1 MSKAKNSKS
10 RTILVTG
17 GAGFIGS
24 LLIDNLLKKGDNIV
38 CIDNLNEFYNS
49 SIKIL
54 NQLNHYEYE
63 HYEFYEGDILNE
75 GLVKSIFK
83 KHDIEIV
90 IHLAAMAGIR
100 PSISNPTLYT
110 EVNIIGTRII
120 LDAMVESNVE
130 RLIFASSSSV
140 YGNNKKIPFCEDD
153 SVDRPISPYAATKKM
168 GELLCHAY
176 HHIYE
181 LNISLL
187 RFFTVYGPRQRPEMA
202 IHQFVRNALKGEPI
216 IVFGNGSTARDYTYI
231 DDIIDGIIQ
240 SIESDDRYMIYN
252 LGNSEPIKLSNLI
265 SIIAE
270 ATGADPI
277 LEYQEIPRGDVLQT
291 YADINR
297 AQNNLKYDPKTGMQ
311 DGIAKF
317 VKWYIS
323 MKNTHEDIY

>member
-38 CIDNLNEFYNS
+38 CIDNLNEFYNP
-49 SIKIL
+49 SIKKL
-54 NQLNHYEYE
+54 NQVNHYEYE
-63 HYEFYEGDILNE
+63 HYQFYEGDILDE

-90 IHLAAMAGIR
+90 IHLAAMAGVR

-140 YGNNKKIPFCEDD
+140 YGNNKKIPFCEGD

-181 LNISLL
+181 LNISCLL
-187 RFFTVYGPRQRPEMA
+187 
-202 IHQFVRNALKGEPI
+202 
-216 IVFGNGSTARDYTYI
+216 YT
-231 DDIIDGIIQ
+231 
-240 SIESDDRYMIYN
+240 SD
-252 LGNSEPIKLSNLI
+252 
-265 SIIAE
+265 A
-270 ATGADPI
+270 AD
-277 LEYQEIPRGDVLQT
+277 E
-291 YADINR
+291 
-297 AQNNLKYDPKTGMQ
+297 
-311 DGIAKF
+311 
-317 VKWYIS
+317 
-323 MKNTHEDIY
+323 

>member
-24 LLIDNLLKKGDNIV
+24 LLIDNLLKMGDNIV
-38 CIDNLNEFYNS
+38 CIDNLNEFYNP
-49 SIKIL
+49 SIKKL
-54 NQLNHYEYE
+54 NQVNHYEYE
-63 HYEFYEGDILNE
+63 HYEFYEGDILDE

-90 IHLAAMAGIR
+90 IHLAAMAGVR
-100 PSISNPTLYT
+100 PSISNPSLYT
-110 EVNIIGTRII
+110 RVNIIGTRII
-120 LDAMVESNVE
+120 LDAMVESSVE

-140 YGNNKKIPFCEDD
+140 YGNNKKIPFSEDD
-153 SVDRPISPYAATKKM
+153 SVDCPISPYAATKKM

-202 IHQFVRNALKGEPI
+202 IHQFVRNAFKGEPI

-240 SIESDDRYMIYN
+240 SIDTDDRYMIYN

-270 ATGADPI
+270 ITGIDLVI
-277 LEYQEIPRGDVLQT
+277 EYQEIPKGDVIQT
-291 YADINR
+291 YANINR
-297 AQNNLKYDPKTGMQ
+297 AQNNLKYDPMTGIK
-311 DGIAKF
+311 DGISKF
-317 VKWYIS
+317 VKWYVS
-323 MKNTHEDIY
+323 MKNTYKDVY

>member
-38 CIDNLNEFYNS
+38 CIDNLNEFYNP
-49 SIKIL
+49 SIKKL
-54 NQLNHYEYE
+54 NQVNHYEYE
-63 HYEFYEGDILNE
+63 HYEFYEGDILDE

-90 IHLAAMAGIR
+90 IHLAAMAGVR

-153 SVDRPISPYAATKKM
+153 NVDRPISPYAATKKM

-202 IHQFVRNALKGEPI
+202 IHQFVRNALKEEPI

-265 SIIAE
+265 STIAE
-270 ATGADPI
+270 TTSIEPNI
-277 LEYQEIPRGDVLQT
+277 EYQEIPQGDVLQT

-297 AQNNLKYDPKTGMQ
+297 AQNNLKYDPKTGIQ
-311 DGIAKF
+311 DGISKF

-323 MKNTHEDIY
+323 MKNTYEDIY

>member
-1 MSKAKNSKS
+1 MSKTKNSKS

-38 CIDNLNEFYNS
+38 CIDNLNEFYNP
-49 SIKIL
+49 SIKKL
-54 NQLNHYEYE
+54 NQVNHYEHD
-63 HYEFYEGDILNE
+63 HYEFYEGDILDE

-83 KHDIEIV
+83 NHDIEIV
-90 IHLAAMAGIR
+90 IHLAAMAGVR
-100 PSISNPTLYT
+100 PSISSPSLYT
-110 EVNIIGTRII
+110 RVNIIGTRII
-120 LDAMVESNVE
+120 LDAMVKSNVE

-140 YGNNKKIPFCEDD
+140 YGNNKKIPFFEGD

-202 IHQFVRNALKGEPI
+202 IHQFIRNTLKGEPI
-216 IVFGNGSTARDYTYI
+216 IVYGNGSTARDYTYI

-265 SIIAE
+265 SIITE
-270 ATGADPI
+270 TTSTDPI
-277 LEYQEIPRGDVLQT
+277 IEYQEIPRGDVLHT

-297 AQNNLKYDPKTGMQ
+297 AQNNLKYDPKIGIH
-311 DGIAKF
+311 DGISKF

-323 MKNTHEDIY
+323 MKNTYEDIY

>member
-38 CIDNLNEFYNS
+38 CIDNLNEFYNP
-49 SIKIL
+49 SIKKL
-54 NQLNHYEYE
+54 NQVNHYEYD
-63 HYEFYEGDILNE
+63 HYKFYEGDILDE

-90 IHLAAMAGIR
+90 IHLAAMAGVR
-100 PSISNPTLYT
+100 PSISNASLYT

-120 LDAMVESNVE
+120 LDAMVASNVE

-140 YGNNKKIPFCEDD
+140 YGNNKKTPFCEDD

-202 IHQFVRNALKGEPI
+202 IHQFARKTLKGEPI
-216 IVFGNGSTARDYTYI
+216 IVFGDGSTARDYTYI
-231 DDIIDGIIQ
+231 DDIIYGIIQ
-240 SIESDDRYMIYN
+240 SIEFDDRYMIYN
-252 LGNSEPIKLSNLI
+252 FGNSKPIKLSNLI

-270 ATGADPI
+270 TAGIDPI
-277 LEYQEIPRGDVLQT
+277 LEYQEIPQGDVLQT

-297 AQNNLKYDPKTGMQ
+297 AQNNLKYDPKTGIQ
-311 DGIAKF
+311 DGISKF

-323 MKNTHEDIY
+323 MKNTYKDIY

>member
-38 CIDNLNEFYNS
+38 CIDNLNEFYNP
-49 SIKIL
+49 SIKRL
-54 NQLNHYEYE
+54 NQVNHYEYE
-63 HYEFYEGDILNE
+63 HYEFYEGDILDE

-90 IHLAAMAGIR
+90 IHLAAMAGVR

-153 SVDRPISPYAATKKM
+153 NVDRPISPYAATKKM

-202 IHQFVRNALKGEPI
+202 IHQFVRNVLKEEPI

-265 SIIAE
+265 STIAE
-270 ATGADPI
+270 TTSIEPI
-277 LEYQEIPRGDVLQT
+277 IEYQEIPQGDVVQT

-297 AQNNLKYDPKTGMQ
+297 AQNNLKYDQKTGIQ
-311 DGIAKF
+311 DGISKF

-323 MKNTHEDIY
+323 MKNTYEDIY

>member
-38 CIDNLNEFYNS
+38 CIDNLNEYYNP
-49 SIKIL
+49 SIKKL
-54 NQLNHYEYE
+54 NQVDHYEYD
-63 HYEFYEGDILNE
+63 HFEFYEGDILDE
-75 GLVKSIFK
+75 GLIKSIFK

-90 IHLAAMAGIR
+90 IHLAAMAGVR
-100 PSISNPTLYT
+100 PSISNPSLYT

-140 YGNNKKIPFCEDD
+140 YGNSKKIPFCEDD
-153 SVDRPISPYAATKKM
+153 SVDFPISPYAATKKM

-216 IVFGNGSTARDYTYI
+216 IVFGNGLTARDYTYI

-240 SIESDDRYMIYN
+240 SIEFDDRYMIYN

-265 SIIAE
+265 SIIAKI
-270 ATGADPI
+270 TGIDPVI
-277 LEYQEIPRGDVLQT
+277 EYQEIPKGDVIQT

-297 AQNNLKYDPKTGMQ
+297 AQNNLKYDPKTGIQ
-311 DGIAKF
+311 DGISKF

-323 MKNTHEDIY
+323 MKNTYKDIY

>member
-24 LLIDNLLKKGDNIV
+24 LLIDNLLKMGDNIV
-38 CIDNLNEFYNS
+38 CIDNLNEFYNP
-49 SIKIL
+49 SIKKL
-54 NQLNHYEYE
+54 NQVDHYEYD
-63 HYEFYEGDILNE
+63 HYEFYEGDILDE
-75 GLVKSIFK
+75 RLVKSIFK

-90 IHLAAMAGIR
+90 IHLAAMAGVR
-100 PSISNPTLYT
+100 PSISSPSLYT

-120 LDAMVESNVE
+120 LDAMVESSVE

-140 YGNNKKIPFCEDD
+140 YGNNKKIPFSEDD
-153 SVDRPISPYAATKKM
+153 SVDCPISPYAATKKM

-202 IHQFVRNALKGEPI
+202 IHQFVRNAFKGEPI

-252 LGNSEPIKLSNLI
+252 LGNSKPIGLSNLV
-265 SIIAE
+265 SIITETA
-270 ATGADPI
+270 GIDPI
-277 LEYQEIPRGDVLQT
+277 LEYQEIPQGDVLQT

-297 AQNNLKYDPKTGMQ
+297 AQNNLKYDPKTGIQ
-311 DGIAKF
+311 DGISKF

-323 MKNTHEDIY
+323 MKNTYEVLY

>member
-38 CIDNLNEFYNS
+38 CIDNLNEFYNPN
-49 SIKIL
+49 IKKL
-54 NQLNHYEYE
+54 NQVNHYEYE
-63 HYEFYEGDILNE
+63 HYEFYEGDILDE

-90 IHLAAMAGIR
+90 IHLAAMAGVR
-100 PSISNPTLYT
+100 PSISSPSLYT

-120 LDAMVESNVE
+120 LDAMVESSVE

-140 YGNNKKIPFCEDD
+140 YGNNKKIPFSEDD
-153 SVDRPISPYAATKKM
+153 SVDCPISPYAATKKM

-202 IHQFVRNALKGEPI
+202 IHQFVRNAFKGEPI

-265 SIIAE
+265 KIIAE
-270 ATGADPI
+270 TTGIDPI
-277 LEYQEIPRGDVLQT
+277 LEYQEIPKGDVLQT
-291 YADINR
+291 FADINR
-297 AQNNLKYDPKTGMQ
+297 AQNNFKYDPKTGIQ
-311 DGIAKF
+311 DGISKF

-323 MKNTHEDIY
+323 MKNTYEVLY

>member
-1 MSKAKNSKS
+1 MNKDKNSKS
-10 RTILVTG
+10 RTIFVTG

-38 CIDNLNEFYNS
+38 CIDNLNEFYNPN
-49 SIKIL
+49 IKKL
-54 NQLNHYEYE
+54 NQVNHYEYD
-63 HYEFYEGDILNE
+63 HYEFYEGDILDE

-90 IHLAAMAGIR
+90 IHLAAMPGVR
-100 PSISNPTLYT
+100 PSISNPSIYT

-130 RLIFASSSSV
+130 KMIFASSSSV
-140 YGNNKKIPFCEDD
+140 YGNNKKIPFREDD

-202 IHQFVRNALKGEPI
+202 IHQFIRNALKGEPI
-216 IVFGNGSTARDYTYI
+216 IVFGDGSTARDYTYI
-231 DDIIDGIIQ
+231 DDIIYGIIQ

-270 ATGADPI
+270 TTGINPI
-277 LEYQEIPRGDVLQT
+277 LEYQEIPQGDVFQT

-297 AQNNLKYDPKTGMQ
+297 ARNNLKYDPKTGIQ
-311 DGIAKF
+311 DGISKF

-323 MKNTHEDIY
+323 MKNVHEDVY

>member
-24 LLIDNLLKKGDNIV
+24 FLIDNLLKKGDNIV
-38 CIDNLNEFYNS
+38 CIDNLNEFYNP
-49 SIKIL
+49 SIKRL
-54 NQLNHYEYE
+54 NQVNHYEYE

-202 IHQFVRNALKGEPI
+202 IHQFVRNALKEEPI

-265 SIIAE
+265 STIAE
-270 ATGADPI
+270 TTSIDPI
-277 LEYQEIPRGDVLQT
+277 IEYQEIPQGDVLQT

-297 AQNNLKYDPKTGMQ
+297 AQNNLKYDPKTEMQ

-323 MKNTHEDIY
+323 MKNTYEDIY

>member
-1 MSKAKNSKS
+1 
-10 RTILVTG
+10 
-17 GAGFIGS
+17 
-24 LLIDNLLKKGDNIV
+24 
-38 CIDNLNEFYNS
+38 LNEFYNP
-49 SIKIL
+49 SIKKL
-54 NQLNHYEYE
+54 NQVNHYEYE
-63 HYEFYEGDILNE
+63 HYQFYEGDILDE

-90 IHLAAMAGIR
+90 IHLAAMAGVR
-100 PSISNPTLYT
+100 PSISNPLLYT
-110 EVNIIGTRII
+110 EVNIIGTRVI

-153 SVDRPISPYAATKKM
+153 NVDRPISPYAATKKM

-202 IHQFVRNALKGEPI
+202 IHQFVRNALKEEPI

-252 LGNSEPIKLSNLI
+252 LGNSKPIKLSNLI
-265 SIIAE
+265 STIAE
-270 ATGADPI
+270 TTSIYPI
-277 LEYQEIPRGDVLQT
+277 IEYQEIPQGDVLQT

-297 AQNNLKYDPKTGMQ
+297 AQNNLKYDLKTGIQ
-311 DGIAKF
+311 YGISKF

-323 MKNTHEDIY
+323 MKNTYEDIY

>member
-38 CIDNLNEFYNS
+38 CIDNLNEFYNP
-49 SIKIL
+49 SIKKL
-54 NQLNHYEYE
+54 NQVNHYEYE
-63 HYEFYEGDILNE
+63 HYQFYEGDILDE

-90 IHLAAMAGIR
+90 IHLAAMAGVR

-153 SVDRPISPYAATKKM
+153 NVDRPISPYAATKIM

-216 IVFGNGSTARDYTYI
+216 IVFGNGSTARDYSYI

-265 SIIAE
+265 STIAE
-270 ATGADPI
+270 TTSIEPNI
-277 LEYQEIPRGDVLQT
+277 EYQEIPQGDVLQT

-297 AQNNLKYDPKTGMQ
+297 AQNNLKYDPKTGIQ
-311 DGIAKF
+311 DGISKF

-323 MKNTHEDIY
+323 MKNTYEDIY

>member
-1 MSKAKNSKS
+1 MNKAKNIKS

-24 LLIDNLLKKGDNIV
+24 HLINNLLNKGDNIV
-38 CIDNLNEFYNS
+38 CIDNLNEFYNP
-49 SIKIL
+49 SIKKL
-54 NQLNHYEYE
+54 NQVNHYEYE
-63 HYEFYEGDILNE
+63 HYQFYEGDILDE

-90 IHLAAMAGIR
+90 IHLAAMAGVR
-100 PSISNPTLYT
+100 PSISNPSLYT

-120 LDAMVESNVE
+120 LDAMVESSVE

-140 YGNNKKIPFCEDD
+140 YGNNKKIPFSEDD
-153 SVDRPISPYAATKKM
+153 SVDCPISPYAATKKM
-168 GELLCHAY
+168 GELLCHSY

-202 IHQFVRNALKGEPI
+202 IHQFVRNVLKGEPI

-240 SIESDDRYMIYN
+240 SIESNDRYMIYN

-265 SIIAE
+265 SIIVE
-270 ATGADPI
+270 TTGVDPI
-277 LEYQEIPRGDVLQT
+277 LEYQEIPKGDVLQT

-317 VKWYIS
+317 VKWYVS
-323 MKNTHEDIY
+323 MKNIHEDIY

>member
-24 LLIDNLLKKGDNIV
+24 FLIDNLLKKGDNIV
-38 CIDNLNEFYNS
+38 CIDNLNEFYNP
-49 SIKIL
+49 SIKRL
-54 NQLNHYEYE
+54 NQVNHYEYE

-90 IHLAAMAGIR
+90 IHLAAMAGVR
-100 PSISNPTLYT
+100 PSISNPSLYT
-110 EVNIIGTRII
+110 RVNVIGTRII

-130 RLIFASSSSV
+130 KLIFASSSSV

-153 SVDRPISPYAATKKM
+153 NVDRPISPYAATKKM

-202 IHQFVRNALKGEPI
+202 IHQFVRNALKEEPI

-265 SIIAE
+265 STIAE
-270 ATGADPI
+270 TTSIDPI
-277 LEYQEIPRGDVLQT
+277 IEYQEIPQGDVLQT
-291 YADINR
+291 YANINR
-297 AQNNLKYDPKTGMQ
+297 AQDNLKYDPKTGIQ
-311 DGIAKF
+311 DGISKF

-323 MKNTHEDIY
+323 MKNTYEDIY

>member
-1 MSKAKNSKS
+1 MRKAKNSKS
-10 RTILVTG
+10 RTIFVTG

-24 LLIDNLLKKGDNIV
+24 HLIDNLLKKSDNII
-38 CIDNLNEFYNS
+38 CIDNLNEFYNPN
-49 SIKIL
+49 IKKL
-54 NQLNHYEYE
+54 NQVNHYEYD
-63 HYEFYEGDILNE
+63 HYEFYKGDILDE

-90 IHLAAMAGIR
+90 IHLAAMAGVR
-100 PSISNPTLYT
+100 PSISNPSIYT
-110 EVNIIGTRII
+110 EVNIIGTRIL

-140 YGNNKKIPFCEDD
+140 YGNNKKIPFYEDD

-168 GELLCHAY
+168 GELLCHTY

-202 IHQFVRNALKGEPI
+202 IHQFVRNALNSEPI
-216 IVFGNGSTARDYTYI
+216 IVFGDGSTARDYTYI
-231 DDIIDGIIQ
+231 DDIIDGIIL

-270 ATGADPI
+270 ATGAEPI
-277 LEYQEIPRGDVLQT
+277 LEYQEIPQGDVLQT
-291 YADINR
+291 YADIHR
-297 AQNNLKYDPKTGMQ
+297 AQNNLKYDPKTEMQ

-323 MKNTHEDIY
+323 MKNTYEDIY

>member
-38 CIDNLNEFYNS
+38 CIDNLNEFYNP
-49 SIKIL
+49 SIKKL
-54 NQLNHYEYE
+54 NQVVHYDYD
-63 HYEFYEGDILNE
+63 HYKFYEGDILDE
-75 GLVKSIFK
+75 VLVKSIFK

-90 IHLAAMAGIR
+90 IHLAAMAGVR
-100 PSISNPTLYT
+100 PSISNPSLYT
-110 EVNIIGTRII
+110 RVNIIGTRII

-140 YGNNKKIPFCEDD
+140 YGNNKKIPFCEGD

-187 RFFTVYGPRQRPEMA
+187 RLFTVYGPRQRPEMA

-265 SIIAE
+265 STIAE
-270 ATGADPI
+270 TTSIEPNI
-277 LEYQEIPRGDVLQT
+277 EYQEIPQGDVLQT

-297 AQNNLKYDPKTGMQ
+297 AQNNLKYDPKTGIQ
-311 DGIAKF
+311 DGISKF

-323 MKNTHEDIY
+323 MKNTHEDVY

>member
-24 LLIDNLLKKGDNIV
+24 RLIDKLLKKGDNIV
-38 CIDNLNEFYNS
+38 CIDNLNEFYNP
-49 SIKIL
+49 SIKKL
-54 NQLNHYEYE
+54 NQVNHYEYE
-63 HYEFYEGDILNE
+63 HYKFYEGDILDE

-90 IHLAAMAGIR
+90 IHLAAMAGVR
-100 PSISNPTLYT
+100 PSISNASLYT

-120 LDAMVESNVE
+120 LDAMVASNVE

-140 YGNNKKIPFCEDD
+140 YGNNKKTPFCEDD

-202 IHQFVRNALKGEPI
+202 IHQFARKTLKGEPI
-216 IVFGNGSTARDYTYI
+216 IVFGDGSTARDYTYI
-231 DDIIDGIIQ
+231 DDIIYGIIQ
-240 SIESDDRYMIYN
+240 SIEFDDRYMIYN
-252 LGNSEPIKLSNLI
+252 FGNSKPIKLSNLI

-270 ATGADPI
+270 TAGIDPI
-277 LEYQEIPRGDVLQT
+277 LEYQEIPQGDVLQT

-297 AQNNLKYDPKTGMQ
+297 AQNNLKYDPKTGIQ
-311 DGIAKF
+311 DGISKF

-323 MKNTHEDIY
+323 MKNTYKDIY

>member
-24 LLIDNLLKKGDNIV
+24 FLIDNLLKKGDNIV
-38 CIDNLNEFYNS
+38 CIDNLNEFYNP
-49 SIKIL
+49 SIKRL
-54 NQLNHYEYE
+54 NQVNHYEYE

-168 GELLCHAY
+168 GELLCYAY

-265 SIIAE
+265 STIAE
-270 ATGADPI
+270 TTSIEPNI
-277 LEYQEIPRGDVLQT
+277 EYQEIPQGDVLQT

-297 AQNNLKYDPKTGMQ
+297 AQNNLKYDPKTGIQ
-311 DGIAKF
+311 DGISKF

-323 MKNTHEDIY
+323 MKNTYEDIY

>member
-38 CIDNLNEFYNS
+38 CIDNLNEFYNP
-49 SIKIL
+49 SIKRL
-54 NQLNHYEYE
+54 NQVNHYEYE

-90 IHLAAMAGIR
+90 IHLAAMAGVR
-100 PSISNPTLYT
+100 PSISNPLLYT
-110 EVNIIGTRII
+110 EVNIIGTRVI

-153 SVDRPISPYAATKKM
+153 NVDRPISPYAATKKM

-202 IHQFVRNALKGEPI
+202 IHQFVRNALKEEPI

-265 SIIAE
+265 STIAE
-270 ATGADPI
+270 TTSIEPI
-277 LEYQEIPRGDVLQT
+277 IEYQEIPQGDVLQT

-297 AQNNLKYDPKTGMQ
+297 AQNNLKYDPKTGIQ
-311 DGIAKF
+311 DGISKF

-323 MKNTHEDIY
+323 MKNTYEDIY

>member
-1 MSKAKNSKS
+1 MSKTKSSKS

-24 LLIDNLLKKGDNIV
+24 LLIDNLLKMGDNIV
-38 CIDNLNEFYNS
+38 CIDNLNEFYNP
-49 SIKIL
+49 SIKKL
-54 NQLNHYEYE
+54 NQVDHYEYD
-63 HYEFYEGDILNE
+63 HYEFYEGDLLDE
-75 GLVKSIFK
+75 RLVKSIFK
-83 KHDIEIV
+83 NHDIEIV
-90 IHLAAMAGIR
+90 VHLAAMAGVR
-100 PSISNPTLYT
+100 PSISSPSLYT

-120 LDAMVESNVE
+120 LDAMVESSVE

-153 SVDRPISPYAATKKM
+153 NVDRPISPYAATKKM

-202 IHQFVRNALKGEPI
+202 IHQFVRNALKEEPI
-216 IVFGNGSTARDYTYI
+216 IVFGNGLTARDYTYI

-265 SIIAE
+265 STIAE
-270 ATGADPI
+270 TTSIEPI
-277 LEYQEIPRGDVLQT
+277 IEYQEIPQGDVLQT

-297 AQNNLKYDPKTGMQ
+297 AQNNLKYDPKTGIQ
-311 DGIAKF
+311 DGISKF

-323 MKNTHEDIY
+323 MKNTYEDIY

>member
-1 MSKAKNSKS
+1 MNKAKNSKS

-24 LLIDNLLKKGDNIV
+24 LLIDNLLKKGENIV
-38 CIDNLNEFYNS
+38 CIDNLNEFYNP
-49 SIKIL
+49 SIKKL
-54 NQLNHYEYE
+54 NQVDHYKYD
-63 HYEFYEGDILNE
+63 HFEFYEGDILDE

-90 IHLAAMAGIR
+90 IHLAAMAGVR
-100 PSISNPTLYT
+100 PSISNPSLYT

-140 YGNNKKIPFCEDD
+140 YGNNKKIPFSEDD
-153 SVDRPISPYAATKKM
+153 SVDCPISPYAATKKM

-216 IVFGNGSTARDYTYI
+216 IIFGNGSTARDYTYI

-270 ATGADPI
+270 ITGIDLVI
-277 LEYQEIPRGDVLQT
+277 EYQEIPKGDVIQT
-291 YADINR
+291 YANINR
-297 AQNNLKYDPKTGMQ
+297 AQNNLKYDPITGIK
-311 DGIAKF
+311 DGIYKF
-317 VKWYIS
+317 VKWYVS
-323 MKNTHEDIY
+323 MKNTYKDVY

>member
-24 LLIDNLLKKGDNIV
+24 FLIDNLLKKGDNIV
-38 CIDNLNEFYNS
+38 CIDNLNEFYNP
-49 SIKIL
+49 SIKRL
-54 NQLNHYEYE
+54 NQVNHYEYE
-63 HYEFYEGDILNE
+63 HYNFYEGDILNE

-90 IHLAAMAGIR
+90 IHLAAMAGVR

-110 EVNIIGTRII
+110 EVNIIGTRVI

-153 SVDRPISPYAATKKM
+153 NVDRPISPYAATKKM

-202 IHQFVRNALKGEPI
+202 IHQFVRNALKEEPI

-265 SIIAE
+265 STIAE
-270 ATGADPI
+270 TTSIDPI
-277 LEYQEIPRGDVLQT
+277 IEYQEIPQGDVLQT

-297 AQNNLKYDPKTGMQ
+297 AQNNLKYDPKTGIQ
-311 DGIAKF
+311 DGISNF

-323 MKNTHEDIY
+323 MKNTYEDIY

>member
-38 CIDNLNEFYNS
+38 CIDNLNEFYNP
-49 SIKIL
+49 SIKKL
-54 NQLNHYEYE
+54 NQVNHYEYE
-63 HYEFYEGDILNE
+63 YYQFYEGYILDE

-90 IHLAAMAGIR
+90 IHLAAMAGVR
-100 PSISNPTLYT
+100 PSISNPLLYT
-110 EVNIIGTRII
+110 EVNIIGTRVI

-153 SVDRPISPYAATKKM
+153 NVDRPISPYAATKKM

-202 IHQFVRNALKGEPI
+202 IHQFVRNALKEEPI

-265 SIIAE
+265 STIAE
-270 ATGADPI
+270 TTSIEPI
-277 LEYQEIPRGDVLQT
+277 IEYQEIPQGDVLQT

-297 AQNNLKYDPKTGMQ
+297 AQNNLKYDPKTGIQ
-311 DGIAKF
+311 DGISKF

-323 MKNTHEDIY
+323 MKNTYEDIY

>member
-38 CIDNLNEFYNS
+38 CIDNLNEFYNP
-49 SIKIL
+49 SIKKL
-54 NQLNHYEYE
+54 NQVNHYEYE
-63 HYEFYEGDILNE
+63 HYQFYEGDILDE

-90 IHLAAMAGIR
+90 IHLAAMAGVR

-110 EVNIIGTRII
+110 EVNIIGTRVI

-153 SVDRPISPYAATKKM
+153 NVDRPISPYAATKKM

-216 IVFGNGSTARDYTYI
+216 IIFGNGSTARDYTYI

-240 SIESDDRYMIYN
+240 SIDTDDRYMIYN

-270 ATGADPI
+270 ITGIDLVI
-277 LEYQEIPRGDVLQT
+277 EYQEIPKGDVIQT
-291 YADINR
+291 YANINR
-297 AQNNLKYDPKTGMQ
+297 AQNNLKYDPMTGIK
-311 DGIAKF
+311 DGISKF
-317 VKWYIS
+317 VKWYVS
-323 MKNTHEDIY
+323 MKNTYKDVY

>member
-38 CIDNLNEFYNS
+38 CIDNLNEFYNP
-49 SIKIL
+49 SIKKL
-54 NQLNHYEYE
+54 NQVDHYEYD
-63 HYEFYEGDILNE
+63 HYKFYEGDILDE

-90 IHLAAMAGIR
+90 IHLAAMAGVR
-100 PSISNPTLYT
+100 PSISNPLLYT
-110 EVNIIGTRII
+110 EVNIIGTRVI

-153 SVDRPISPYAATKKM
+153 NVDRPISPYAATKKM
-168 GELLCHAY
+168 GELLCYAY

-202 IHQFVRNALKGEPI
+202 IHQFVRNALKEEPI

-265 SIIAE
+265 STIAE
-270 ATGADPI
+270 TTSIEPNI
-277 LEYQEIPRGDVLQT
+277 EYQEIPQGDVLQT

-297 AQNNLKYDPKTGMQ
+297 AQNNLKYDPKTGIQ
-311 DGIAKF
+311 DGISKF

-323 MKNTHEDIY
+323 MKNTYEDIY

>member
-38 CIDNLNEFYNS
+38 CIDNLNEFYNP
-49 SIKIL
+49 SIKKL
-54 NQLNHYEYE
+54 NQVDHYKYD
-63 HYEFYEGDILNE
+63 HYEFYEGDILDE
-75 GLVKSIFK
+75 GLIKSIFK

-90 IHLAAMAGIR
+90 IHLAAMAGVR
-100 PSISNPTLYT
+100 PSISNPSLYT

-140 YGNNKKIPFCEDD
+140 YGNNKKIPFFEDD
-153 SVDRPISPYAATKKM
+153 SVDCPISPYAATKKM
-168 GELLCHAY
+168 GEILCHAY
-176 HHIYE
+176 HHIYK

-202 IHQFVRNALKGEPI
+202 IHQFVRNVLKGEPI

-270 ATGADPI
+270 TSGIKPI
-277 LEYQEIPRGDVLQT
+277 IEYQEIPKGDVLQT

-297 AQNNLKYDPKTGMQ
+297 AKNNLKYNPKIGIQ
-311 DGIAKF
+311 DGISKF

-323 MKNTHEDIY
+323 MKNNYEDVY

>member
-38 CIDNLNEFYNS
+38 CIDNLNEFYNP
-49 SIKIL
+49 SIKRL
-54 NQLNHYEYE
+54 NQVNHYEYE
-63 HYEFYEGDILNE
+63 HYEFYEGDILDE

-153 SVDRPISPYAATKKM
+153 NVDRPISPYAATKKM

-202 IHQFVRNALKGEPI
+202 IHQFVRNVLKEEPI

-265 SIIAE
+265 STIAE
-270 ATGADPI
+270 TTSIEPI
-277 LEYQEIPRGDVLQT
+277 IEYQEIPQGDVVQT

-297 AQNNLKYDPKTGMQ
+297 AQNNLKYDPKTGIQ
-311 DGIAKF
+311 DGISKF

-323 MKNTHEDIY
+323 MKNTYEDIY

>member
-38 CIDNLNEFYNS
+38 CIDNLNEFYNP
-49 SIKIL
+49 SIKKL
-54 NQLNHYEYE
+54 NQVNHYEYE
-63 HYEFYEGDILNE
+63 HYQFYEGDILDE

-90 IHLAAMAGIR
+90 IHLAAMAGVR
-100 PSISNPTLYT
+100 PSISNPSLYT

-120 LDAMVESNVE
+120 LDAMVESSVE

-140 YGNNKKIPFCEDD
+140 YGNNKKIPFSEDD
-153 SVDRPISPYAATKKM
+153 SVDCPISPYAATKKM

-202 IHQFVRNALKGEPI
+202 IHQFVRNALKEEPI

-265 SIIAE
+265 STIAE
-270 ATGADPI
+270 TTSIDPI
-277 LEYQEIPRGDVLQT
+277 IEYQEIPQGDVLQT

-297 AQNNLKYDPKTGMQ
+297 AQNNLKYDPKTGIQ
-311 DGIAKF
+311 DGISKF

-323 MKNTHEDIY
+323 MKNTYEDIY

>member
-1 MSKAKNSKS
+1 MSKAKNRKN

-17 GAGFIGS
+17 GSGFIGS
-24 LLIDNLLKKGDNIV
+24 LLIDNLLKKGGNIV
-38 CIDNLNEFYNS
+38 CIDNLNEFYNP
-49 SIKIL
+49 SIKKL
-54 NQLNHYEYE
+54 NQVNHYEYE
-63 HYEFYEGDILNE
+63 HYQFYEGDILDE

-90 IHLAAMAGIR
+90 IHLAAMAGVR
-100 PSISNPTLYT
+100 PSISNPSLYT
-110 EVNIIGTRII
+110 EVNVIGTRII
-120 LDAMVESNVE
+120 LDAMVESSVE

-140 YGNNKKIPFCEDD
+140 YGNNKKIPFSEDD
-153 SVDRPISPYAATKKM
+153 SVDCPISPYAATKKM

-176 HHIYE
+176 HHIYG

-202 IHQFVRNALKGEPI
+202 IHQFVRNVLKGEPI

-270 ATGADPI
+270 TTGVEPI
-277 LEYQEIPRGDVLQT
+277 LEYQEIPKGDVLQT

-317 VKWYIS
+317 VKWYVS
-323 MKNTHEDIY
+323 MKNIHEDIY